1 MKIKY
6 LIILTISTIL
16 VLLLI
21 PLVYYIYVSINY
33 VPHIDNV
40 DVAVDGTIIKNF
52 ILENEKIDNTLKT
65 FINLKDIDIINHQE
79 NVEYYAL
86 ILIDTYNEE
95 NQLLKHKQSIKKLY
109 KFILDSNAQII
120 SSDSSNVKDIS
131 EYSVFPKN
139 IIEKYIEIKNSFNFE
154 EIIKKE
160 IDYYYMNIG
169 NKKEKNIYYFWL

>member
-1 MKIKY
+1 MEEYIMKIKY

-95 NQLLKHKQSIKKLY
+95 NQLLKHKQSIKK
-109 KFILDSNAQII
+109 
-120 SSDSSNVKDIS
+120 
-131 EYSVFPKN
+131 
-139 IIEKYIEIKNSFNFE
+139 KYIEIKNSFNFE

-160 IDYYYMNIG
+160 IDYYYMNIE
-169 NKKEKNIYYFWL
+169 NKKEKSIYYFWL